1 MCQTQVALKMIYI
14 RQFRPMNLVI
24 MAIMMLSI
32 HFFLMKPIFGAFQLV
47 FVLDNLHQALL
58 ALSCV
63 LVAAGG
69 YLINN
74 YYDYETDQQNRPDR
88 VIADKNWLLNA
99 YFPVTLA
106 GIGLGVY
113 VAYRA
118 GLMNLGIVHILCTF
132 ALWKYAESWKGIAL
146 FGNLLVSLLLGI
158 LVLIPALFE
167 FVGMGV
173 LKSVEPEAF
182 RYLGLTLLIYALFAF
197 WSNLCRE
204 LVKTLEDSDGDAATG
219 WQTAA
224 VRFGAARTRQL
235 VWVVLVLAL
244 AGIGLVVWYQQ
255 QTTDW
260 KPMAYTLLA
269 VALPLVMS
277 LFYFYRSETRTDY
290 SRLSWWLKI
299 WMLGGITT
307 LPVYYLFF
315 YLS

>member
-1 MCQTQVALKMIYI
+1 MIYL
-14 RQFRPMNLVI
+14 RQFRPVNLII
-24 MAIMMLSI
+24 MLILMLSV

-47 FVLDNLHQALL
+47 FVLDNLHQVLL
-58 ALSCV
+58 AISCM
-63 LVAAGG
+63 LIAAGG

-74 YYDYETDQQNRPDR
+74 FYDYETDQQNRPDR
-88 VIADKNWLLNA
+88 VIKDKNWLLNA

-118 GLMNLGIVHILCTF
+118 GLLNLGIVHILCTF

-146 FGNLLVSLLLGI
+146 LGNVLVSTLLGI
-158 LVLIPALFE
+158 LVLMPALFE

-182 RYLGLTLLIYALFAF
+182 HYLGLTLLIYALFAF

-204 LVKTLEDSDGDAATG
+204 LVKTLEDVQGDAATG

-224 VRFGAARTRQL
+224 VRFGTNHTRL
-235 VWVVLVLAL
+235 LLWILFALAL
-244 AGIGLVVWYQQ
+244 AGLVLVVWYQQ

-260 KPMAYTLLA
+260 KPMAYTLFA
-269 VALPLVMS
+269 VVLPLMMS
-277 LFYFYRSETRTDY
+277 LFYFYRSNDRADY
-290 SRLSWWLKI
+290 SRLSLWLKI
-299 WMLGGITT
+299 WMLGGIST

>member
-1 MCQTQVALKMIYI
+1 MMMYI
-14 RQFRPMNLVI
+14 RQFRPLNLFI
-24 MAIMMLSI
+24 MLSLMLSV

-47 FVLDNLHQALL
+47 FVLDNLHQVLL
-58 ALSCV
+58 SLSCI
-63 LVAAGG
+63 LIAAGG

-74 YYDYETDQQNRPDR
+74 FYDYETDQQNRPDR
-88 VIADKNWLLNA
+88 VIKDKNWLLNA
-99 YFPVTLA
+99 YFPVTIA
-106 GIGLGVY
+106 GIVLGVY

-118 GLMNLGIVHILCTF
+118 GLMNLAIVHILCTF

-146 FGNLLVSLLLGI
+146 LGNSLVSILLGI

-204 LVKTLEDSDGDAATG
+204 LVKTLEDVAGDAATG
-219 WQTAA
+219 WQTVA
-224 VRFGAARTRQL
+224 VRYGTATTRRL
-235 VWVVLVLAL
+235 LWLLFVIAI
-244 AGIGLVVWYQQ
+244 IGLGLIVWYQQ

-260 KPMAYTLLA
+260 KPMVYTLAA
-269 VALPLVMS
+269 VIVPLVWSM
-277 LFYFYRSETRTDY
+277 LLFYRSSTSKDY
-290 SRLSWWLKI
+290 SKLSLWLKI
-299 WMLGGITT
+299 WMLGGIST